1 MLLPL
6 SGLVLASLSTNLSE
20 GGPGTGDSLR
30 RLSGTG
36 IQVKLGLKMFDM
48 LILKEHLGKKKE
60 IKGIQIGKEVKFL
73 TDDAILY
80 TENSKEFMHTC
91 TYTNPV

>member
-36 IQVKLGLKMFDM
+36 SQVKLGLKMFDM
-48 LILKEHLGKKKE
+48 LILKKHLGKKKE
-60 IKGIQIGKEVKFL
+60 IKDIQMCKR
-73 TDDAILY
+73 
-80 TENSKEFMHTC
+80 SKIP
-91 TYTNPV
+91 YR

>member
-36 IQVKLGLKMFDM
+36 SQVKLGLKMFDM
-48 LILKEHLGKKKE
+48 LILKKHLGKKKE
-60 IKGIQIGKEVKFL
+60 IK
-73 TDDAILY
+73 A
-80 TENSKEFMHTC
+80 SKLEKK
-91 TYTNPV
+91 